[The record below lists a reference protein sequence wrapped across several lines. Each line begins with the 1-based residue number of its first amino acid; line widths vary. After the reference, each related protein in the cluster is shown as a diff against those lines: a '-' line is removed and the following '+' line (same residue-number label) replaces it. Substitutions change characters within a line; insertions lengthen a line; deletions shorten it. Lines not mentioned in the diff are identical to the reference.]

1 MRENP
6 ENRGF
11 TNGKYYYYQTTN
23 GNWDIGPGIDKA
35 KQTDAFNKRAARGF
49 TPTEMNAEV
58 MQRAKNTFAQV
69 DKALKTVTQ
78 FPDTVSPQIKEGLAD
93 IRYQT
98 GPLVSNYPKLLKAVA
113 TGNVKDMLMNPKFT
127 FGTTKRKPC
136 PLTKKDL
143 IPE

>member
-1 MRENP
+1 
-6 ENRGF
+6 
-11 TNGKYYYYQTTN
+11 
-23 GNWDIGPGIDKA
+23 
-35 KQTDAFNKRAARGF
+35 
-49 TPTEMNAEV
+49 MNAEV

-98 GPLVSNYPKLLKAVA
+98 GPLVSNYPKLLKLLQQ
-113 TGNVKDMLMNPKFT
+113 GMSKIWLMNPKFT

-136 PLTKKDL
+136 PLIKK
-143 IPE
+143 I

>member
-1 MRENP
+1 
-6 ENRGF
+6 
-11 TNGKYYYYQTTN
+11 
-23 GNWDIGPGIDKA
+23 
-35 KQTDAFNKRAARGF
+35 
-49 TPTEMNAEV
+49 MNAEV

-78 FPDTVSPQIKEGLAD
+78 FPDTISPQIKEGLAD

-98 GPLVSNYPKLLKAVA
+98 GPLVNNYPKLLKAVA
-113 TGNVKDMLMNPKFT
+113 TGNVKDMAKESKVYFW
-127 FGTTKRKPC
+127 TTKRKPC

>member
-1 MRENP
+1 MHSINEP
-6 ENRGF
+6 H
-11 TNGKYYYYQTTN
+11 
-23 GNWDIGPGIDKA
+23 
-35 KQTDAFNKRAARGF
+35 
-49 TPTEMNAEV
+49 EV
-58 MQRAKNTFAQV
+58 LPQV

-113 TGNVKDMLMNPKFT
+113 TGNVNDMAKESKST